1 MDFYLDN
8 QNAVSR
14 LVNEWKTH
22 GKIIIAYDFDN
33 TVYDYHKEGHSYEQ
47 VISLLQECK
56 KFGAYCVVFTAK
68 ADEEFPE
75 MIHYLDE
82 NKIPYDAINDNVPV
96 VSFNG
101 RKIYYN
107 ILLDDRAGLKASYDI
122 LKEAL
127 YKVRHDREME
137 KWTEIW
143 KSHIETGRLK
153 LLLKHEEIYNKL
165 LSFSIKTI
173 TVHTHYD
180 GNTAQLLLDDERGNE
195 YKLRKRTIYDLT
207 TGLAAPTYF
216 LDKRSDH
223 THDHNHFESCLSFE
237 KGSEES
243 GVIFSLLDGFPWD
256 EAAKFYDKKTT

>member
-8 QNAVSR
+8 QNAVNR
-14 LVNEWKTH
+14 LVKEWKEH

-56 KFGAYCVVFTAK
+56 EFGAYCVVFTAK

-75 MIHYLDE
+75 MIQYLDE
-82 NKIPYDAINDNVPV
+82 NQIPYDAINDNVPV

-122 LKEAL
+122 LKETL
-127 YKVRHDREME
+127 HKVRYDRAME
-137 KWTEIW
+137 KWTKKW
-143 KSHIETGRLK
+143 KTHIETGRLK
-153 LLLKHEEIYNKL
+153 LLLNHEEIYHEL
-165 LSFSIKTI
+165 LSFSIKGITI
-173 TVHTHYD
+173 HARYD
-180 GNTAQLLLDDERGNE
+180 GDIALLLEDERGGK
-195 YKLRKRTIYDLT
+195 YILSKRSVYDLT
-207 TGLAAPTYF
+207 TGTGQEIQTYF
-216 LDKRSDH
+216 LNKKYRYDTLEPH
-223 THDHNHFESCLSFE
+223 HSFE
-237 KGSEES
+237 KGSEVS
-243 GVIFSLLDGFPWD
+243 GSVFSLLDGFPWD